1 MTRAPEP
8 TTWEAQAKALI
19 RRRYAQ
25 LAAAD
30 SFHEDARN
38 KAHAAGVPMAWYDAL
53 PPRVAGVF
61 SGCGWPAGT
70 LSDWNHRTLVDL
82 GCGGGLDTRFVA
94 EQMPADSD
102 VIALDLTPEL
112 LSRVRNTVADIR
124 GAKVQTLAADMERL
138 PLADGVA
145 DVVIANASLNLAT
158 DKAAAFAEVAR
169 ILRPGGHLL
178 AADLVRSGPLPPEI
192 LADPMA
198 MASSLGGV
206 VEETEF
212 RAALDGAGFTEI
224 EFSGHRPFG
233 PVVAVDITARK
244 QSREDSPN

>member
-8 TTWEAQAKALI
+8 TPWEAQAKALI

-30 SFHEDARN
+30 SFHDDARD
-38 KAHAAGVPMAWYDAL
+38 KARAAGVPEAWYDAL
-53 PPRVAGVF
+53 PARIASVF
-61 SGCGWPAGT
+61 SGCGWPAGA
-70 LSDWNHRTLVDL
+70 LRDWDHRMVVDL

-94 EQMPADSD
+94 ERLPTDSD

-112 LSRVRNTVADIR
+112 LARVHDTVADID
-124 GAKVQTLAADMERL
+124 GANVRTLAADMERL
-138 PLADGVA
+138 PLANGIA

-158 DKAAAFAEVAR
+158 DKTAAFAEVAR
-169 ILRPGGHLL
+169 ILRHGGHLL
-178 AADLVRSGPLPPEI
+178 AADLIRSGPLPPEI
-192 LADPMA
+192 MADPMA

-224 EFSGHRPFG
+224 EFSGRRPFG
-233 PVVAVDITARK
+233 PVIAVDISARN
-244 QSREDSPN
+244 QPAENNPS

>member
-8 TTWEAQAKALI
+8 TPWEAQAKALI

-30 SFHEDARN
+30 SFHADARD
-38 KAHAAGVPMAWYDAL
+38 KAHAAGVPLPWYDAL

-61 SGCGWPAGT
+61 SGCGWPAGALT
-70 LSDWNHRTLVDL
+70 NWDHSTVVDL
-82 GCGGGLDTRFVA
+82 GSGGGLDARFVA
-94 EQMPADSD
+94 EHLPVDSQ

-112 LSRVRNTVADIR
+112 LARVLDTVADIE
-124 GAKVQTLAADMERL
+124 GARVRTLAADMERL
-138 PLADGVA
+138 PLADGIA

-158 DKAAAFAEVAR
+158 DKTAAFAEIAR
-169 ILRPGGHLL
+169 ILRPDGCLL

-206 VEETEF
+206 VEEEEF
-212 RAALDGAGFTEI
+212 RAALAHTGFRDILFT
-224 EFSGHRPFG
+224 GHRPFG
-233 PVVAVDITARK
+233 PVIAVDITAQK
-244 QSREDSPN
+244 PSR